1 MAKHTGP
8 GSGKPAPE
16 VVLSDKDTYK
26 PQPDAENIKRPSEYS
41 IEVGDAI
48 CADIIGGMSLRSALT
63 PLDRPN
69 ARYFFQ
75 WLRENEEFGKQYAQ
89 SCVERSEAFGEDILE
104 IADNSTNDWMT
115 INGHPAVNR
124 EAVERS
130 KLRVDVRKWHM
141 SKMKPRKYGEK
152 VDLTTNGKDLPA
164 PIMRLD
170 DIKRVENG

>member
-1 MAKHTGP
+1 MAKHTGK

-16 VVLSDKDTYK
+16 VVLSDEDTYQ
-26 PQPDAENIKRPSEYS
+26 PQPDPNSPKRPTKYTK
-41 IEVGDAI
+41 EVGDAI
-48 CADIIGGMSLRSALT
+48 CADIINGMSLRSALK

-69 ARYFFQ
+69 PLYWYE
-75 WLRENEEFGKQYAQ
+75 WLRENEDLAKQYAQ
-89 SCVERSEAFGEDILE
+89 SCEERSEAFGEDILE

-115 INGHPAVNR
+115 VNGHAAVNR

-152 VDLTTNGKDLPA
+152 LDMTTNGKDLPA

-170 DIKRVENG
+170 DVNKKTD